1 MVKPAMEAK
10 TLPEVE
16 KKKEE
21 ARALNAQ
28 LHAAIFVAGV
38 ASAIAAMAPATVAL
52 FGLGKDEHIA
62 KTDMDVASVS
72 ILVVT
77 QCVEAAEAMEA
88 EREHLV
94 TVVNSAMNIWSAGDI
109 MTLTTAAATR
119 GASLRHH
126 PQGRLHLSL
135 LPTNPKHSSS
145 FSRSL
150 SVEQTDALLEMA
162 LLKWKLA
169 SWMTK
174 RDVELFL
181 S

>member
-1 MVKPAMEAK
+1 M
-10 TLPEVE
+10 
-16 KKKEE
+16 
-21 ARALNAQ
+21 
-28 LHAAIFVAGV
+28 AA
-38 ASAIAAMAPATVAL
+38 ATVAL
-52 FGLGKDEHIA
+52 SGSGKDEHMT
-62 KTDMDVASVS
+62 KTDMAVASAA

-77 QCVEAAEAMEA
+77 QCVEVAEAIEA

-94 TVVNSAMNIWSAGDI
+94 TVVNSAVNIWSAGDI
-109 MTLTTAAATR
+109 MTLTAAAATR
-119 GASLRHH
+119 GASLRRH

-135 LPTNPKHSSS
+135 LRTNPKHSSS
-145 FSRSL
+145 SSRSL

-162 LLKWKLA
+162 LLKLKLA